1 MVLFSSIGRRGR
13 GRRRGRR
20 FNAERNMNVRAIGYA
35 TCTSFGRC
43 YGPVADFPGT
53 TNSSLSAV
61 PVYNVLGSNNRF
73 NGNVFDVTLKNIPIP
88 DIYVRNSVLAY
99 AGAFFRPLNLSSDW
113 IQYPSSYTVVA
124 RRRGL
129 RFWRIV
135 STAYYARICLLP
147 GSTTAESTYR
157 LFVRDSNSA
166 YDNLAKTYSQLQ
178 VRDFRGSIGAGI
190 NSLFARDPRQPY
202 SNIHGK
208 IGYWG
213 IWKNNGYL
221 KITLP
226 HFDESV
232 QSIFRVSW

>member
-1 MVLFSSIGRRGR
+1 MTLFSSIGRRGR

-35 TCTSFGRC
+35 TCTNFGRC
-43 YGPVADFPGT
+43 YGAVTDFPGT

-61 PVYNVLGSNNRF
+61 PVYNPDVNNRV
-73 NGNVFDVTLKNIPIP
+73 NGNVYDVTLKNIPIP

-99 AGAFFRPLNLSSDW
+99 AGAFFRPLDLSSDW
-113 IQYPSSYTVVA
+113 IQYPSSYTKVE
-124 RRRGL
+124 RRRDL
-129 RFWRIV
+129 RFIRIV

-147 GSTTAESTYR
+147 GSTTAESNYR
-157 LFVRDSNSA
+157 IFVRDSRLSNH
-166 YDNLAKTYSQLQ
+166 DNLAKTYSQLQ
-178 VRDFRGSIGAGI
+178 ARDFRGSIGAGV
-190 NSLFARDPRQPY
+190 NNLFARDPRQPY
-202 SNIHGK
+202 SNVHGK
-208 IGYWG
+208 VGWWG